1 VIGGRMTKLASV
13 LIVDDNPR
21 CLEFM
26 TLAFEAHGGVEVS
39 GEMRPVAA
47 LERIRAEKPDLVVLD
62 VKMPDLDGFGV
73 LAMLRGEGNP
83 VPVVM
88 CSGSALQKDVDRAY
102 AGGCSGYVEKPS
114 TLEDYRAMAR
124 AIVEY
129 WRRGELPKH

>member
-1 VIGGRMTKLASV
+1 MTKLASV
-13 LIVDDNPR
+13 LIVDDNPN

-26 TLAFEAHGGVEVS
+26 TLAFEAHGGVEVA

-47 LERIRAEKPDLVVLD
+47 LDRIRTEKPDLVVLD
-62 VKMPDLDGFGV
+62 VKMPDLDGFG
-73 LAMLRGEGNP
+73 LLGMLRGEGNS

-102 AGGCSGYVEKPS
+102 AGGCSGYVEKPA
-114 TLEDYRAMAR
+114 TLEDYRTMAS

>member
-1 VIGGRMTKLASV
+1 MSKLSSV

-26 TLAFEAHGGVEVS
+26 TLAFTAHGGVGVS
-39 GEMRPVAA
+39 SEMKSAVA
-47 LERIRAEKPDLVVLD
+47 LDRIRAEKPDLVVLD

-73 LAMLRGEGNP
+73 LSLLRSEGNP

-88 CSGSALQKDVDRAY
+88 CSGSALQKDIDRAY
-102 AGGCSGYVEKPS
+102 AGGCSGYIEKPT
-114 TLEDYRAMAR
+114 TLEDYRSMAG

-129 WRRGELPKH
+129 WRRGELPQH